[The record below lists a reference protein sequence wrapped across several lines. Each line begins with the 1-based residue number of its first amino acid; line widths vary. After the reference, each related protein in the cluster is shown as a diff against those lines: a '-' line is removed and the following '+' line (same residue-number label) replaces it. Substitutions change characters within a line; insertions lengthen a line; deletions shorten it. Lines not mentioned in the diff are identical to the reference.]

1 MEKRLAWCLVE
12 CVCATGAL
20 TKGLAAAAAGLY
32 YLAELL
38 EEHTQLAKRV
48 IAYISE
54 VSVSH

>member
-1 MEKRLAWCLVE
+1 MAWCLVE